1 MPLLNDR
8 HGTALSA
15 SSSLPPARGCVA
27 APHGRDSHVST
38 FCAAKGRPSAVARI
52 RAGSSESPSTGETVL
67 TLPWRRSCFGISCR
81 RTSTAVTSSS
91 SVRTW
96 SFGNELNIE
105 RQGANAPLPTSALSA
120 GTDTDVLMAPEGMMA
135 PTKAKKEL
143 QAPPHAVVQR
153 LGRRGLCDASMPQA
167 RTRSKRTPFVSCPSL
182 RGRGG
187 ETAGGAKTPEDVEC
201 GAVLADK
208 SESLPLRTA
217 SASRVQVPRH
227 RRRDRRRAVPLP
239 RGSHS
244 IGRQSL
250 FAPPHRHRSARDS
263 RDRPRIRPSGPP
275 LQVRTADPAGISAA
289 ASVAAG
295 GSRRWRTRRGVRRS
309 QCSSAATAHLISG
322 WPVQASRTK
331 RR

>member
-1 MPLLNDR
+1 M
-8 HGTALSA
+8 A
-15 SSSLPPARGCVA
+15 S
-27 APHGRDSHVST
+27 
-38 FCAAKGRPSAVARI
+38 
-52 RAGSSESPSTGETVL
+52 
-67 TLPWRRSCFGISCR
+67 
-81 RTSTAVTSSS
+81 
-91 SVRTW
+91 
-96 SFGNELNIE
+96 
-105 RQGANAPLPTSALSA
+105 
-120 GTDTDVLMAPEGMMA
+120 
-135 PTKAKKEL
+135 TKAKKEL

-167 RTRSKRTPFVSCPSL
+167 RTRSKRTPLVSCPFL

-187 ETAGGAKTPEDVEC
+187 ETAGGAKSVAKTPEDVEC

-227 RRRDRRRAVPLP
+227 RRRDRRRAVPPP